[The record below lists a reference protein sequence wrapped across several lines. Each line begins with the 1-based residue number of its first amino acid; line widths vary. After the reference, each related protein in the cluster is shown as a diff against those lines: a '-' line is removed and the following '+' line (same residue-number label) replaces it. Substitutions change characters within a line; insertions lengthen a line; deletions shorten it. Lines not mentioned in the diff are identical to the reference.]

1 MGTIFD
7 QPDKYPRFS
16 LKDEAES
23 VLSAAKK
30 LSKDEKITFEQALRC
45 VEIAQKERWLSF
57 AYTVHNT
64 LDEQIA
70 WAAKLWCAKNRVSE
84 QGYAVDSDED

>member
-1 MGTIFD
+1 LLYG
-7 QPDKYPRFS
+7 
-16 LKDEAES
+16 EAEE
-23 VLSAAKK
+23 VFSAAKK
-30 LSKDEKITFEQALRC
+30 LSKEKKITFDQAVKC